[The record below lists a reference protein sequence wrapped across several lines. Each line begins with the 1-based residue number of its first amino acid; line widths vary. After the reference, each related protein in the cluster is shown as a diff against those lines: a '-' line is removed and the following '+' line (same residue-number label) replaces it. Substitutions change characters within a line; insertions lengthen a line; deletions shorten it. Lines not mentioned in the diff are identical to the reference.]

1 MTAILT
7 AVIAVTV
14 IGLLCAVMLVVA
26 ATLFGVKEDG
36 KFIAIRDALPGANCG
51 ACGYTG
57 CDGYA
62 KALSSDPNVK
72 TNLCIPGGDSCAT
85 QIADILGVAPADVIE
100 QVAVVN
106 CNGDCENAPEVASFQ
121 GSGTCKAAKQVFGG
135 PAACN
140 YGCLGFG
147 DCVVACQYDAIHIF
161 DSVAKVDPSR
171 CTGCGLCAKACPNS
185 IISIVNARKTVEVKC
200 SNKEKGAVARKQCK
214 VACIACMKCQK
225 TCPHDAIHVE
235 NNLARIDYEKCA
247 SCGACV
253 EVCPTGCIKDR
264 NPNK

>member
-26 ATLFGVKEDG
+26 ATLFGVKEDE
-36 KFIAIRDALPGANCG
+36 KFTEIREALPGANCG

-62 KALSSDPNVK
+62 KALSSDKSVK
-72 TNLCIPGGDSCAT
+72 TNLCIPGGDSVAAE
-85 QIADILGVAPADVIE
+85 IAGILGVAPADVIE
-100 QVAVVN
+100 QVAIVH
-106 CNGDCENAPEVASFQ
+106 CNGDCENSPEVAHYE
-121 GSGTCKAAKQVFGG
+121 GSGTCKAAKQLYGG
-135 PAACN
+135 AGACN

-147 DCVVACQYDAIHIF
+147 DCTVACQYDAIRVIGGI
-161 DSVAKVDPSR
+161 ARVDPKR

-185 IISIVNARKTVEVKC
+185 IISIVDALKTVAVKC

-214 VACIACMKCQK
+214 VSCIGCMKCQK

-235 NNLARIDYEKCA
+235 NNLARIDYEKCT
-247 SCGACV
+247 SCGACT